1 MVKRPQRREGEEVQF
16 VVSDRQLLQ
25 LTCNPP
31 HHNISNNNINNNNIS
46 NININNNNN
55 ININNNYISNIWRLT
70 FEPLE
75 GGAVYLC
82 NLVVVELK
90 RREAG
95 QTLEVARAQFAQVVV
110 VQSQEIKRLQA

>member
-1 MVKRPQRREGEEVQF
+1 MVERPQRRGGEEVQF

-31 HHNISNNNINNNNIS
+31 HHNISNININNNNIS

-55 ININNNYISNIWRLT
+55 NISNISRLT

-75 GGAVYLC
+75 GSAVYLC
-82 NLVVVELK
+82 NLVVVELE
-90 RREAG
+90 RGEAR

>member
-1 MVKRPQRREGEEVQF
+1 MVKRPQRRGGEEVQF

-31 HHNISNNNINNNNIS
+31 HNNISNNNNNNTNISNINININNNNIS
-46 NININNNNN
+46 NI
-55 ININNNYISNIWRLT
+55 SRLT

-90 RREAG
+90 RGEAG

-110 VQSQEIKRLQA
+110 VQSQEIKRLQT

>member
-1 MVKRPQRREGEEVQF
+1 MVKRPQRRGGEEVQF

-31 HHNISNNNINNNNIS
+31 HHNISNINININNIS
-46 NININNNNN
+46 NI
-55 ININNNYISNIWRLT
+55 SRLT

-90 RREAG
+90 RGEAR
-95 QTLEVARAQFAQVVV
+95 QTLEVARAQFAQVGV

>member
-1 MVKRPQRREGEEVQF
+1 MVERPQRRGGEEVQF

-31 HHNISNNNINNNNIS
+31 HHNISNNNNNNIS

-55 ININNNYISNIWRLT
+55 ISNILRLT

-75 GGAVYLC
+75 GSAVYLC

-90 RREAG
+90 RGEAR
-95 QTLEVARAQFAQVVV
+95 QTLEVARAQLAQVVV